1 MNYSYSFF
9 LFTMLFNQYH
19 TTETEYDILF
29 GEIQVMY
36 KDWLIWD
43 VENCKNIGEYESM
56 CEYLETHVPE
66 AK

>member
-1 MNYSYSFF
+1 
-9 LFTMLFNQYH
+9 MLFNQYH